1 MLVSAAAPSSLHRL
15 PIAGVCLPLSPTSS
29 RRRRCLLFP
38 PLPGAVAWLHGLAW
52 CCSPQWALL
61 RHSRPPPRAR
71 AAYEHFLSLGT
82 SRHPACRHGCARGGP
97 HRGGEIEDERSEKGG
112 GRPQRMERRVAWRDA
127 RGEDLTGAGRSR
139 MRGRRREEVGRSGWR
154 GGSRGVGSLVVAPEG
169 DADPPCGRLR
179 GQRGP
184 VAPPH
189 LDLLSKAVAM
199 RASDANRER
208 GCGDWKLECEQCLID
223 WFLE

>member
-29 RRRRCLLFP
+29 RCRRCLLFP

-112 GRPQRMERRVAWRDA
+112 GRPQRMERRVAWRRLA
-127 RGEDLTGAGRSR
+127 
-139 MRGRRREEVGRSGWR
+139 RRRTGGGCRSTLRPAAGAARPCCASASRPPVQGGGDAGQRREPREGVRRLEVG
-154 GGSRGVGSLVVAPEG
+154 
-169 DADPPCGRLR
+169 
-179 GQRGP
+179 
-184 VAPPH
+184 
-189 LDLLSKAVAM
+189 M
-199 RASDANRER
+199 RAVLD
-208 GCGDWKLECEQCLID
+208 
-223 WFLE
+223 